1 MRLTQL
7 TGNILIIILLG
18 CGSYNAFSDNKD
30 MTMEDPAVEGVT
42 FRFIETNGIR
52 MRVAEAGDD
61 GPLVLLAHGWPE
73 SWYSWRHQIPALA
86 GAGFRV
92 VVPEMRGY
100 GQTDAPEAVDDYDIV
115 HLAADMVGVLDALGE
130 EKATMVGHDW
140 GSVVAYSSVLLHPD
154 RFSSLV
160 LMSVPYS
167 GRAAEDPMDSMK
179 AGFGDN
185 FFYILYHNEAGGVAE
200 KEYDSDPRGLLSRL
214 YLSPDSPRED
224 PVITDPKRAAGGWI
238 PRLGAAKELP
248 DWLTQTDLDYY
259 VARFEKTGFRGGV
272 NYYRNFQ
279 RNWKITEHLSGA
291 KIEVPTLFVA
301 GEQDMVIGGA
311 NAETLK
317 GMMGNF
323 IPDLRDVVLVP
334 DIGHWIQQEEPA
346 ATNKA
351 LLEFL
356 RGL

>member
-1 MRLTQL
+1 
-7 TGNILIIILLG
+7 
-18 CGSYNAFSDNKD
+18 
-30 MTMEDPAVEGVT
+30 
-42 FRFIETNGIR
+42 
-52 MRVAEAGDD
+52 
-61 GPLVLLAHGWPE
+61 
-73 SWYSWRHQIPALA
+73 
-86 GAGFRV
+86 
-92 VVPEMRGY
+92 
-100 GQTDAPEAVDDYDIV
+100 VDDYDIV

-259 VARFEKTGFRGGV
+259 VAQFEKTGFRGGV